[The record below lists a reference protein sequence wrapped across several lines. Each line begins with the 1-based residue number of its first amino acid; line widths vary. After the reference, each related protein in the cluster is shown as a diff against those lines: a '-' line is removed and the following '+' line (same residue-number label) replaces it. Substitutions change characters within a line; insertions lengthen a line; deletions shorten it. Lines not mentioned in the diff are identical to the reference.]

1 MIAQNLLHGA
11 PPPMFARVV
20 EFSPTSDAAAQFV
33 QLIQEKA
40 LPIVKAQ
47 AGCIGAFVQPQQN
60 AGQVV
65 LGLSVWKT
73 KADAERYRL
82 GCYPDIEEM
91 LRPFL
96 KCGPKLHSFEVREIK
111 EVIVQAR
118 GRFKRRTHPRMR
130 RPRRTL
136 TGATR
141 S

>member
-1 MIAQNLLHGA
+1 
-11 PPPMFARVV
+11 MFARVV
-20 EFSPTSDAAAQFV
+20 EFSPASDAAAQFV

-40 LPIVKAQ
+40 LPIVKAL
-47 AGCIGAFVQPQQN
+47 AGCIGAFVQLQEN

-65 LGLSVWKT
+65 LGLSVWKS
-73 KADAERYRL
+73 KKDAERYRL

-96 KCGPKLHSFEVREIK
+96 KCGVKLRTFEVREIK
-111 EVIVQAR
+111 DIIVQAR
-118 GRFKRRTHPRMR
+118 ARFKRRTHPRMR
-130 RPRRTL
+130 RPRRTW